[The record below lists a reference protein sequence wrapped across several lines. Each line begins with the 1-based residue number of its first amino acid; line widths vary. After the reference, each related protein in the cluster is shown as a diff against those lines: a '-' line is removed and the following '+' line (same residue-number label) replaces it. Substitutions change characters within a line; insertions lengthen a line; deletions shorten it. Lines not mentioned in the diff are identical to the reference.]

1 MTLAVVAGLLLT
13 AAFALTRHRAA
24 HAARGARAARSARAA
39 RGAAVV
45 LMLLVSACSSQTATG
60 GAHPMIAVTPSAP
73 PVVQV
78 SGEPGY
84 LALGDSIAFGYRP
97 LPSFADYRN
106 PAAFTAYPEDVARTL
121 KLNVVNAA
129 CPGETAASMIN
140 TGAPSNGCET
150 NARGGP
156 GYRRIAPL
164 HVSYRGSQLSYA
176 VRYLQQHPDT
186 QLVTIGIGANDLFR
200 CQETTADHCAGPD
213 FARAL
218 AGVTANLDTILSALR
233 NQARYRHTLVVVTYY
248 ALNYGDAASV
258 TPVEALNAAL
268 AGPAARYG
276 ARLANGFA
284 AFRAASVRAGGDTCA
299 AGLRIKLASG
309 GCDLHPTALGQ
320 QVLAAAVEAA
330 LGTVTLR

>member
-1 MTLAVVAGLLLT
+1 MTLAVVASLLLT
-13 AAFALTRHRAA
+13 AAFALT
-24 HAARGARAARSARAA
+24 GPRAARATRAA

-45 LMLLVSACSSQTATG
+45 LLLVSACSTQTAAG

-73 PVVQV
+73 PVQV

-106 PAAFTAYPEDVARTL
+106 PAAFTAYPEDVARAL
-121 KLNVVNAA
+121 KLNLVNAA
-129 CPGETAASMIN
+129 CPGETTASMIN

-176 VRYLQQHPDT
+176 VQYLQQHPDT

-200 CQETTADHCAGPD
+200 CEATTADHCAGPD
-213 FARAL
+213 LGRTL
-218 AGVTANLDTILSALR
+218 AGLTANLDTILSAVR
-233 NQARYRHTLVVVTYY
+233 NQAQYRHTLVVVTYY
-248 ALNYGDAASV
+248 ALNYGNAASV

-276 ARLANGFA
+276 ARLANSFA
-284 AFRAASVRAGGDTCA
+284 AFRAASARAGGNTCA

-330 LGTVTLR
+330 LRTVTLR